1 MCNNPG
7 LLDARLLFWANHVL
21 VKMVHNDGNDY
32 YENTTN
38 ETPDQDS
45 EEEPDHSGLKN
56 LISPMSEK
64 IGEAIL

>member
-1 MCNNPG
+1 
-7 LLDARLLFWANHVL
+7 
-21 VKMVHNDGNDY
+21 MVHNDGNDY